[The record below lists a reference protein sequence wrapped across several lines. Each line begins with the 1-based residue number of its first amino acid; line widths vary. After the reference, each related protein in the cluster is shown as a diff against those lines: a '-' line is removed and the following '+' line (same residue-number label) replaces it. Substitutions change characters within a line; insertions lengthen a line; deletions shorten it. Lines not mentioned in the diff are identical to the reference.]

1 MVNSKPMICLTL
13 QKTMYGANVIIF
25 EGILA
30 FAKKPLIDVS
40 MPYEMK
46 IKDYTCCDHFGI
58 KDYRYQAFPNT
69 EFSYFLTIDTR
80 QYELLNYL
88 LEIGGHQPLEGRYD
102 VICNDVIF
110 HQMVN
115 NSKTLGFQRVV

>member
-1 MVNSKPMICLTL
+1 MVNSKPMICLPL

-46 IKDYTCCDHFGI
+46 IKNYTLCNHFDI
-58 KDYRYQAFPNT
+58 KDFRYHAFPNT
-69 EFSYFLTIDTR
+69 EFFLIFW
-80 QYELLNYL
+80 
-88 LEIGGHQPLEGRYD
+88 PLILD
-102 VICNDVIF
+102 SMSFQIIF
-110 HQMVN
+110 
-115 NSKTLGFQRVV
+115 